1 VPGCGGGEL
10 FLVGPMNTSSLPQ
23 MKRFALSPEAQT
35 IVELPGGGEWLTG
48 ARCGGEEKY
57 LEPASL
63 PRVEELW
70 DMEIVFEIRPDPE
83 EDPDDAESESSS
95 R

>member
-1 VPGCGGGEL
+1 MDG
-10 FLVGPMNTSSLPQ
+10 TSLPQ

-35 IVELPGGGEWLTG
+35 VVELPGGGEWLTG
-48 ARCGGEEKY
+48 ARCGGQEKY
-57 LEPASL
+57 LEPKSL

-70 DMEIVFEIRPDPE
+70 EMGIEIVFEIQEE
-83 EDPDDAESESSS
+83 EDPDAGESDTST

>member
-1 VPGCGGGEL
+1 
-10 FLVGPMNTSSLPQ
+10 
-23 MKRFALSPEAQT
+23 
-35 IVELPGGGEWLTG
+35 VELPGGGEWLTG

-57 LEPASL
+57 LEPVSL